1 MTLREEIIKILLDK
15 VAIGGLLLLAGFLL
29 NRSVERFK
37 NAEALKNELAK
48 QRFAARL
55 GRLERQLSEFY
66 WPVYLRLQKDN
77 TVWRR
82 LLDKN
87 RDPTDPLRQIGMKIE
102 TDFILPNH
110 KELVAIVESKLHLA
124 DPSAELQGLLLKYI
138 DHVAVYNAATAAGFA
153 DLHNTERH
161 LLPEWPQGL
170 FEAIEKRT
178 TQLQADYDDVLAR
191 YERA

>member
-15 VAIGGLLLLAGFLL
+15 LAIGGLLLLAGFLL

-102 TDFILPNH
+102 TDFM
-110 KELVAIVESKLHLA
+110 
-124 DPSAELQGLLLKYI
+124 PSP
-138 DHVAVYNAATAAGFA
+138 AA
-153 DLHNTERH
+153 
-161 LLPEWPQGL
+161 
-170 FEAIEKRT
+170 
-178 TQLQADYDDVLAR
+178 
-191 YERA
+191 